1 MGWALETWTWPNIEM
16 RNSRWSPWYVLFKT
30 PARIQNPSDPIFSY
44 SLCVWVSE
52 RERERERNGG
62 GERGREA
69 IEAKNR
75 EDSGRNSN
83 LLRHSQPE
91 TEGALSPPI
100 TIIVPTPILL
110 RLLQNPNPALHSPA
124 ARRLHRARRT
134 LRLHI
139 RQRLRRF
146 RCFPRGVP
154 QVPPRRRR
162 CRQQDRQVPR
172 LPDGFRGTCGC

>member
-1 MGWALETWTWPNIEM
+1 MGWASDAWTWPNIEM
-16 RNSRWSPWYVLFKT
+16 RNSGSSPWYELFKT
-30 PARIQNPSDPIFSY
+30 PARIQNPSDPIFSH
-44 SLCVWVSE
+44 SLCPSL
-52 RERERERNGG
+52 REREREERNGD

-75 EDSGRNSN
+75 EDSGRNSS

-100 TIIVPTPILL
+100 TIFVPTPVLL
-110 RLLQNPNPALHSPA
+110 RLLQNPNPALHCPA
-124 ARRLHRARRT
+124 ARCLHRARRT

>member
-1 MGWALETWTWPNIEM
+1 MICAFQ
-16 RNSRWSPWYVLFKT
+16 NSRSNSK
-30 PARIQNPSDPIFSY
+30 PIRSNFFILTVCL
-44 SLCVWVSE
+44 SLRERE